1 MEKSPLFTQYS
12 KIKDAAPC
20 TVLFYRLGDFYEVLG
35 DCGARVAERL
45 KLTLTRRV
53 SIPMCGV
60 PYHGIHKAA
69 ETLALLGEKV
79 AIHGLPNNGE
89 TLYITA
95 TQPINPQNIP

>member
-53 SIPMCGV
+53 SIPMC
-60 PYHGIHKAA
+60 
-69 ETLALLGEKV
+69 
-79 AIHGLPNNGE
+79 
-89 TLYITA
+89 
-95 TQPINPQNIP
+95 